1 MDYAIETSDHEGVA
15 RLKGRL
21 IFTEHSTMRTLIK
34 ELSQSSAKRQ
44 VLVLEDLEFIDSAGI
59 GMLLI
64 AKEELTKGGKEFILR
79 RANGQVQRV
88 LKVAQLGRL
97 ITLEE

>member
-1 MDYAIETSDHEGVA
+1 MDYAIEISGQEALV

-34 ELSQSSAKRQ
+34 ELSQTAVKRQ
-44 VLVLEDLEFIDSAGI
+44 VLVLEELEFIDSAGI

-64 AKEELTKGGKEFILR
+64 AKEELSKGGKDFVLR
-79 RANGQVQRV
+79 KAGGQVQRV